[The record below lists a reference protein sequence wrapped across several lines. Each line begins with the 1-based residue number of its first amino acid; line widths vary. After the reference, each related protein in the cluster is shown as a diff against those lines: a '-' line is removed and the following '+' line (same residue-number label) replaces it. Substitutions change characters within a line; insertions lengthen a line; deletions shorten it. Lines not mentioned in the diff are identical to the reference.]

1 MTMTMSTTK
10 QHQKMKRRSSV
21 TFSDDEDQVKV
32 ISRLSDSM
40 AEISFYNED
49 EISMFR
55 YEAFCAECGV
65 DPVFDGE
72 DCDASLVV
80 ADDATTEYFNDII
93 ELDENA
99 SPSPVSLSSSSS
111 VAMDTIE
118 EVTSTHKADPMEVRA
133 DPTLDDS
140 IALFVDAAETF
151 ENVSAASSSSSSS
164 AAATLQV
171 GACNH
176 QGDTLD
182 VTTEKPSETIQA
194 SSNSPKE
201 KTLGSSVTPSLHP
214 VKRRE
219 SMPCTTTTTSTTPP
233 SKWEANRQRRRSLSG
248 SSSEISSGL
257 PFFVPKSTQ
266 SFYSIRGR

>member
-72 DCDASLVV
+72 DNDASLVAV
-80 ADDATTEYFNDII
+80 DDATTEFFNDTI
-93 ELDENA
+93 ESDENA
-99 SPSPVSLSSSSS
+99 SPSPLSLSSSNSYE
-111 VAMDTIE
+111 MDTIQE
-118 EVTSTHKADPMEVRA
+118 PASTHKADPMEVRT

-140 IALFVDAAETF
+140 MVLFIDAIETA
-151 ENVSAASSSSSSS
+151 ENVSATSLSSPSS
-164 AAATLQV
+164 AATTLEV
-171 GACNH
+171 RVCNY
-176 QGDTLD
+176 QADTHD
-182 VTTEKPSETIQA
+182 VETEKKAETIQA
-194 SSNSPKE
+194 SNSPKE
-201 KTLGSSVTPSLHP
+201 NTLESSFTPSLHP

-219 SMPCTTTTTSTTPP
+219 SMSCTPTTTSTTTP
-233 SKWEANRQRRRSLSG
+233 SKWEANRQRRRSLAG